1 MNELNHWKIWNI
13 AWPIILSNIT
23 VPLVGAVDTAVIGQ
37 LPGAENIAAVALG
50 AIIFDFLFWG
60 FNFLKIGTSGL
71 GAQALGANNP
81 NQVSKVISRAL
92 AIALLA
98 AIVVIITHKFVLM
111 LSLNIYQTDTEVATA
126 TAAYFNIRV
135 WGSPAV
141 FVNFVILG
149 SFIALQRTRFIFYH
163 QVLLNLS
170 NISLDLLFVLKFD
183 MGVEGV
189 AIATVIANYL
199 ACAFGLSWMLSTLV
213 KSNIHLSM
221 QAVIM
226 TNFQTYLQLMKLN
239 TNIFI
244 RTACLVFSFAFLAY
258 MGSKLGTI
266 FLAANAILLHFQS
279 IMAYSLDGFADA
291 TESLCGRAYGK
302 RSLSELNQAMR
313 LTTFWAVSAALLC
326 CLCFLLYGNQLI
338 AVFSVDAAVI
348 NTAREYLPWLIL
360 SPIISVWSFQLDGVY
375 IGTTH
380 SKEMRNGMLLSTI
393 VFVIAALVFVSL
405 WQNHGLW
412 FAFVLFMLLRG
423 LVLALWYP
431 RIPGSIHHR
440 VRHTDADQV
449 L

>member
-1 MNELNHWKIWNI
+1 MHELNHAKIWNI

-37 LPGAENIAAVALG
+37 LPGPDNIAAVALG

-71 GAQALGANNP
+71 SAQALGSNNLVT
-81 NQVSKVISRAL
+81 VSKVISRAL
-92 AIALLA
+92 AIALIA
-98 AIVVIITHKFVLM
+98 AVVVIGAHKFVLM
-111 LSLNIYQTDTEVATA
+111 VSLNIFQTEADVANA

-149 SFIALQRTRFIFYH
+149 SFIALQKTRFIFYH
-163 QVLLNLS
+163 QLLLNLT
-170 NISLDLLFVLKFD
+170 NIFLDLLFVLQLD

-199 ACAFGLSWMLSTLV
+199 ACAFGLYWMLATL
-213 KSNIHLSM
+213 KIFNIHLSVK
-221 QAVIM
+221 AVIS
-226 TNFQTYLQLMKLN
+226 TNLHTYLQLMKLN
-239 TNIFI
+239 ANIFI
-244 RTACLVFSFAFLAY
+244 RSACLIASFVFLTY

-279 IMAYSLDGFADA
+279 IMSYALDGFADA

-302 RSLSELNQAMR
+302 RSQIELNRAMR
-313 LTTFWAVSAALLC
+313 LTSIWAVAAALLC
-326 CLCFLLYGNQLI
+326 CVCFLLFGNQLI
-338 AVFSVDAAVI
+338 SIFSIDETVI

-360 SPIISVWSFQLDGVY
+360 SPIVSVWSFQLDGVY

-380 SKEMRNGMLLSTI
+380 SKEMRNGMLLSTL
-393 VFVIAALVFVSL
+393 VFVISALILVSI

-412 FAFVLFMLLRG
+412 LAFIIFMLFRG
-423 LVLALWYP
+423 LILAFWYP
-431 RIPGSIHHR
+431 RIPKSLYQPMNHSDTAH
-440 VRHTDADQV
+440 
-449 L
+449 